1 MAKYDDLP
9 VFKATYD
16 LLFQI
21 FNVSQH
27 WRRDIRYSLGEDLKK
42 EIIEIL
48 QLIYQ
53 ANSTRSKIAFISSCR
68 VKIVK
73 VKLQVRIAKDLKE
86 LHLNQY
92 AFLAEM
98 MESVSKQL
106 TSWTKSEQ
114 KKEQNLEQ
122 KEK

>member
-53 ANSTRSKIAFISSCR
+53 ANSTRSKIAFILLL
-68 VKIVK
+68 
-73 VKLQVRIAKDLKE
+73 KLRIA
-86 LHLNQY
+86 
-92 AFLAEM
+92 
-98 MESVSKQL
+98 SV
-106 TSWTKSEQ
+106 
-114 KKEQNLEQ
+114 
-122 KEK
+122 